1 MEKISVKIC
10 LGETCFIM
18 GAENIQ
24 ELSRLLPEKYGDR
37 IELAGTPCMGYCAA
51 DWEVSKAPYAKVD
64 NDVIKDATVEKIIS
78 AIDEK
83 LAK

>member
-1 MEKISVKIC
+1 MATEGEMKKISVKIC
-10 LGETCFIM
+10 LGETCFVM

-37 IELAGTPCMGYCAA
+37 IELAGTPCMGYCTA

-64 NDVIKDATVEKIIS
+64 KAAIKD